1 MGKHSM
7 SIQSNCAK
15 AGEDHR
21 GRIVLHRVTKHF
33 GNASTE
39 RVVVENCSFTIEP
52 GKLNV
57 IIGPSGCGKSTL
69 LNLIAGYDTPDTG
82 SISCDGVRVD
92 GPSSDRLVVF
102 QENALFDWM
111 TTYENIVFGPRAQGC
126 SSDLIETKANQVLE
140 RVGLGDFRDKYPS
153 QLSGGMQRRIE
164 LARAI
169 INDPTVMLLDEPFRG
184 LDAMTK
190 GLMQEYFLQ
199 LYSENPRTAVFVTTD
214 IDEAILLADRLIILS
229 NAPASL
235 RHCVEV
241 DIDKPRVAASLYER
255 DQANNI
261 KREALDILYH
271 EALKSFQTSKK
282 SDSDF
287 LHSYTVRGASVPPH
301 GSLSESITPG
311 LDK

>member
-1 MGKHSM
+1 MN
-7 SIQSNCAK
+7 IQSIPRSNDA
-15 AGEDHR
+15 HR
-21 GRIVLHRVTKHF
+21 GRIVLHRVTKYF
-33 GNASTE
+33 GNAGSE
-39 RVVVENCSFTIEP
+39 RAVVENCSFTIEP

-82 SISCDGVRVD
+82 SISCDGVRIN

-126 SSDLIETKANQVLE
+126 PSELIESKANQVLE
-140 RVGLGDFRDKYPS
+140 RVGLGEFRDKYPS

-199 LYSENPRTAVFVTTD
+199 LYSESPRTAIFVTTD

-241 DIDKPRVAASLYER
+241 ELDKPRTAASLYEQDR
-255 DQANNI
+255 ANNI
-261 KREALDILYH
+261 KREALDILYD

-287 LHSYTVRGASVPPH
+287 LHSYKTREKSAPSH
-301 GSLSESITPG
+301 
-311 LDK
+311 